1 MFLNFNA
8 EIIRHKEKIAFS
20 QLVPAE
26 KALVLK
32 SIAEVIDVT
41 SKIKCPSHKTSIVT
55 ITLAIAGTSVKV
67 ILDTCCTT
75 MASIMEV
82 GARHASLDCHIFSRN
97 TCDLWKLN

>member
-20 QLVPAE
+20 QLIPSE
-26 KALVLK
+26 KALVLR

-41 SKIKCPSHKTSIVT
+41 SKIRCPSHKTSIVT
-55 ITLAIAGTSVKV
+55 ITLAIAGDSVKV

-75 MASIMEV
+75 MATIMEV
-82 GARHASLDCHIFSRN
+82 AARHSRLECHIFSRN
-97 TCDLWKLN
+97 TCELWKLN